1 MPKRSQRD
9 RPPLP
14 AHMRPRFLST
24 DQERTVRQAWA
35 DGLPRDEVARLA
47 GVTIH
52 VLEARRRD
60 QLADLPKRRQGSGG
74 GRRGGDPSEEEIA
87 RITREIQA
95 RWSDEEREQAWRGSR
110 RRDDL
115 GD

>member
-1 MPKRSQRD
+1 MPKRSRRE

-14 AHMRPRFLST
+14 AHMRPRFLSP
-24 DQERTVRQAWA
+24 DQEQAVRSAWA

-52 VLEARRRD
+52 ILEARRRD
-60 QLADLPKRRQGSGG
+60 QLADLPKRRQGLGG
-74 GRRGGDPSEEEIA
+74 GRRGGDPSEDEIV
-87 RITREIQA
+87 RLTREIQQ